1 MRNLGKLGKIS
12 SECEVTTVTQFGVW
26 VLAHGKE
33 YFLDHKD
40 YPWFRDESV
49 GDVLAV
55 ETLGPDHLHWPK
67 LDIDLHIESL
77 EYPERYPLVAKTKKA
92 RSPRKKSSN

>member
-1 MRNLGKLGKIS
+1 MRNLEKLGKIS

-40 YPWFRDESV
+40 YPWFREEAV
-49 GDVLAV
+49 EDVLDV
-55 ETLGPDHLHWPK
+55 KSLGPDHLHWPK
-67 LDIDLHIESL
+67 LDIDLHIDSL
-77 EYPERYPLVAKTKKA
+77 QNPERYPLVAKAKRAKTTK
-92 RSPRKKSSN
+92 RKSGH